1 MPAFAAG
8 ATIEQRYMG
17 ASREDA
23 RRTAGPQLAAFEAAG
38 WAIASE
44 AWASSTIAAMVP
56 GATSSLPVAGG
67 GTLVVTFR
75 AERDAD
81 LPSRLSARLE
91 DADAGSPLSAFTI
104 RVIVILV
111 VAAILVVAFA
121 LLANS
126 YGGPAPTPVAIVL
139 PS

>member
-8 ATIEQRYMG
+8 ATIEQRYLG

-44 AWASSTIAAMVP
+44 AWASATVAAMAPGVTSPLP
-56 GATSSLPVAGG
+56 GARG

-81 LPSRLSARLE
+81 LPARL
-91 DADAGSPLSAFTI
+91 DGNSI
-104 RVIVILV
+104 H
-111 VAAILVVAFA
+111 A
-121 LLANS
+121 LPGFDFH
-126 YGGPAPTPVAIVL
+126 GGRIPEGGAERLTVTL
-139 PS
+139 